1 MTRAA
6 LLSRA
11 TLYAA
16 LVAVL
21 LVGCAHTP
29 KPHYYVLSGPREVT
43 HSAVRSGPTVGPTIG
58 LGPITLPDYL
68 DRPQIV
74 SRASDSRL
82 ALSNEHRWAEPLA
95 ASFSRAL
102 LAHLEQ
108 ALPTQDIVLH
118 PWRSALD
125 IARQVQIE
133 VTRFERGADGAFR
146 LGARWSVRAA
156 GNNTHSGTRQNDIEI
171 PVAAKGD
178 DYDALLA
185 AANSAVAAL
194 ATSIATQLQAP

>member
-1 MTRAA
+1 MIRPRLLLRA
-6 LLSRA
+6 RMC
-11 TLYAA
+11 AA
-16 LVAVL
+16 LVTLL
-21 LVGCAHTP
+21 LVSCAHTP

-43 HSAVRSGPTVGPTIG
+43 NNALRSGPPIG
-58 LGPITLPDYL
+58 LGPVTLPDYL

-82 ALSNEHRWAEPLA
+82 ALSNEHRWAEPLT

-102 LAHLEQ
+102 LAGLEN
-108 ALPTQDIVLH
+108 ALPTQHIVLH
-118 PWRSALD
+118 PWRSTLE

-133 VTRFERGADGAFR
+133 VTRFERDAHGAFR
-146 LGARWSVRAA
+146 LSARWSVSTTDNRTDT
-156 GNNTHSGTRQNDIEI
+156 GIRQLDIEI

-194 ATSIATQLQAP
+194 ATTLATQLQAP

>member
-1 MTRAA
+1 MTRPA

-11 TLYAA
+11 TLCAA

-43 HSAVRSGPTVGPTIG
+43 NSAVRSGPPIG

-74 SRASDSRL
+74 TRASDSRL

-118 PWRSALD
+118 PWRSSLD

-133 VTRFERGADGAFR
+133 VTRFERGADGSFR
-146 LGARWSVRAA
+146 LGARWSVSAA
-156 GNNTHSGTRQNDIEI
+156 GSNTDSGTRQNDIEI

>member
-1 MTRAA
+1 MTRPAR
-6 LLSRA
+6 LSRA
-11 TLYAA
+11 TLCSA
-16 LVAVL
+16 LVVL
-21 LVGCAHTP
+21 LLAGCAHTP
-29 KPHYYVLSGPREVT
+29 KPNYYVLSGPREVT
-43 HSAVRSGPTVGPTIG
+43 NSAVRNGPPIG

-74 SRASDSRL
+74 TRATDSRL
-82 ALSNEHRWAEPLA
+82 ALSNEHRWAEPLT

-102 LAHLEQ
+102 LADLEQ
-108 ALPTQDIVLH
+108 ALPTQHIVLH

-133 VTRFERGADGAFR
+133 VTRFERGADGTFR
-146 LGARWSVRAA
+146 LGARWSVSTA
-156 GNNTHSGTRQNDIEI
+156 GSDTGTGTRQSDIEI
-171 PVAAKGD
+171 PLEAKSD

-194 ATSIATQLQAP
+194 ATTIATQLKAP

>member
-1 MTRAA
+1 MTRPA

-11 TLYAA
+11 TLCAA

-43 HSAVRSGPTVGPTIG
+43 NSAVRSGPPIG

-74 SRASDSRL
+74 TRASDSRL

-118 PWRSALD
+118 PWRSSLD

-133 VTRFERGADGAFR
+133 VTRFERGADGSFR
-146 LGARWSVRAA
+146 LGARWSVSAA
-156 GNNTHSGTRQNDIEI
+156 GSNTDSGTRQNDIEI

-194 ATSIATQLQAP
+194 ATTIATQLQAP

>member
-1 MTRAA
+1 MTRPV

-11 TLYAA
+11 TLCAA
-16 LVAVL
+16 LVAL
-21 LVGCAHTP
+21 LVVGCAHTP
-29 KPHYYVLSGPREVT
+29 KPHYYVLSGPST
-43 HSAVRSGPTVGPTIG
+43 LANNAMRSGPAVG

-74 SRASDSRL
+74 TRATDSRL

-108 ALPTQDIVLH
+108 ALPAQDIVLH
-118 PWRSALD
+118 PWRGSLD
-125 IARQVQIE
+125 IARQVQID
-133 VTRFERGADGAFR
+133 VTRFERDADGTFR
-146 LGARWSVRAA
+146 LSARWSVSAT
-156 GNNTHSGTRQNDIEI
+156 GNSTDTGTRQSDIEI
-171 PVAAKGD
+171 PVSGKGD
-178 DYDALLA
+178 DYDALLV

-194 ATSIATQLQAP
+194 ATTIATQLQAP

>member
-1 MTRAA
+1 MTESVPVLRAA
-6 LLSRA
+6 LCI
-11 TLYAA
+11 A
-16 LVAVL
+16 LVALL

-29 KPHYYVLSGPREVT
+29 QPHYYVLSGPSEVT
-43 HSAVRSGPTVGPTIG
+43 NNAARSGPAIG

-74 SRASDSRL
+74 TRATDSRL
-82 ALSNEHRWAEPLA
+82 ALSNEHRWAEPLP

-102 LAHLEQ
+102 LAHLEK
-108 ALPTQDIVLH
+108 ALPTQDMVLH

-125 IARQVQIE
+125 IAHQVQIE
-133 VTRFERGADGAFR
+133 VTRFERGADGTFR
-146 LGARWSVRAA
+146 LGARWSVSTA
-156 GNNTHSGTRQNDIEI
+156 GSDTGTGTRQSDIEI
-171 PVAAKGD
+171 PLEAKSD

-194 ATSIATQLQAP
+194 ATTIATQLKAP

>member
-1 MTRAA
+1 MTRPA
-6 LLSRA
+6 LFSRA
-11 TLYAA
+11 TLCAA

-21 LVGCAHTP
+21 LAGCAHTP
-29 KPHYYVLSGPREVT
+29 KPNYYVLSGPREVT
-43 HSAVRSGPTVGPTIG
+43 NSAVRSGPPIG

-74 SRASDSRL
+74 TRASDSRL

-108 ALPTQDIVLH
+108 ALPTQHIVLH
-118 PWRSALD
+118 PWRSSLD

-156 GNNTHSGTRQNDIEI
+156 ASNTDSGTRQSDIEI

-185 AANSAVAAL
+185 AANSAMAAL
-194 ATSIATQLQAP
+194 ATTIATQLQAP

>member
-1 MTRAA
+1 MTGSVPV
-6 LLSRA
+6 LRA
-11 TLYAA
+11 TLCIA
-16 LVAVL
+16 LVALL

-29 KPHYYVLSGPREVT
+29 QPHYYVLSGPREVT
-43 HSAVRSGPTVGPTIG
+43 NNAARSGPAIG

-74 SRASDSRL
+74 TRATDSRL
-82 ALSNEHRWAEPLA
+82 ALSNEHRWAEPLP

-102 LAHLEQ
+102 LAHLEK
-108 ALPTQDIVLH
+108 ALPTQDMVLH
-118 PWRSALD
+118 PWRSSLD

-133 VTRFERGADGAFR
+133 VTRFERGAAGAFR
-146 LGARWSVRAA
+146 LSARWSVRAA
-156 GNNTHSGTRQNDIEI
+156 GSDIGTGTRQSDIEI
-171 PVAAKGD
+171 PVEGKGD

-194 ATSIATQLQAP
+194 ATTIATQLQAP

>member
-1 MTRAA
+1 MTRPV

-11 TLYAA
+11 TLCAA
-16 LVAVL
+16 LVALL

-29 KPHYYVLSGPREVT
+29 KPHYYVLTGPSTV
-43 HSAVRSGPTVGPTIG
+43 ANDAMRSGPAVG

-74 SRASDSRL
+74 TRATDSRL

-108 ALPTQDIVLH
+108 ALPAQDIVLH
-118 PWRSALD
+118 PWRGSLD

-133 VTRFERGADGAFR
+133 VTRFERDADGAFR
-146 LGARWSVRAA
+146 LSARWTVSAT
-156 GNNTHSGTRQNDIEI
+156 GNSTDAGTRQSDIEI
-171 PVAAKGD
+171 PVSGKGD
-178 DYDALLA
+178 DYDALLV

-194 ATSIATQLQAP
+194 ATIIATQLQAP